1 MIDNWNYNTYS
12 ILIMFC
18 IFFSMFFSA
27 LETAIVSSRR
37 ISLET
42 LSIDGKKSAKNSL
55 KILDNMEKALSM
67 VLIGNNISNICATVF
82 ITFIVTRA
90 LHFNDTELLAVTLL
104 QTVFFLIFC
113 EITPKIV
120 SKAKAENFL
129 MLFSIPTLSLIW
141 IMTPIINL
149 SLFMSELITR
159 RLNFSSSSKDP
170 VKTRDDIDTLFQIG
184 HKEGIIDE
192 ERQEYVREILS
203 FKNTLAYEVMTPAI
217 DIISLEIS
225 DSIKEAVNL
234 ISKTKFSRIPVY
246 EENDNEFIGYI
257 HYRDI
262 IVSKPESIRE
272 ILIKPDFVPETKNI
286 FEIFNDM
293 HKNRTPLLFVTNEY
307 GDITGLLTFED
318 IAEEIVGDIQT
329 NDHPAEKYISQVSD
343 RKFSLSGRMDIDY
356 FQRYFSIPVQKHHFE
371 TLAGFVISLAGKS
384 PETGDRFR
392 YGDYDFIIEEVKG
405 RSVDKIQLIL
415 PSRKK

>member
-1 MIDNWNYNTYS
+1 
-12 ILIMFC
+12 
-18 IFFSMFFSA
+18 
-27 LETAIVSSRR
+27 
-37 ISLET
+37 
-42 LSIDGKKSAKNSL
+42 
-55 KILDNMEKALSM
+55 
-67 VLIGNNISNICATVF
+67 
-82 ITFIVTRA
+82 
-90 LHFNDTELLAVTLL
+90 
-104 QTVFFLIFC
+104 
-113 EITPKIV
+113 
-120 SKAKAENFL
+120 
-129 MLFSIPTLSLIW
+129 
-141 IMTPIINL
+141 
-149 SLFMSELITR
+149 
-159 RLNFSSSSKDP
+159 
-170 VKTRDDIDTLFQIG
+170 
-184 HKEGIIDE
+184 
-192 ERQEYVREILS
+192 
-203 FKNTLAYEVMTPAI
+203 MTPAI

-371 TLAGFVISLAGKS
+371 TLAGFVISLAGKI

>member
-1 MIDNWNYNTYS
+1 
-12 ILIMFC
+12 
-18 IFFSMFFSA
+18 MFFSA

-159 RLNFSSSSKDP
+159 RLNFSS
-170 VKTRDDIDTLFQIG
+170 L
-184 HKEGIIDE
+184 
-192 ERQEYVREILS
+192 
-203 FKNTLAYEVMTPAI
+203 
-217 DIISLEIS
+217 
-225 DSIKEAVNL
+225 
-234 ISKTKFSRIPVY
+234 
-246 EENDNEFIGYI
+246 
-257 HYRDI
+257 
-262 IVSKPESIRE
+262 
-272 ILIKPDFVPETKNI
+272 
-286 FEIFNDM
+286 
-293 HKNRTPLLFVTNEY
+293 
-307 GDITGLLTFED
+307 
-318 IAEEIVGDIQT
+318 
-329 NDHPAEKYISQVSD
+329 
-343 RKFSLSGRMDIDY
+343 
-356 FQRYFSIPVQKHHFE
+356 QRSC
-371 TLAGFVISLAGKS
+371 
-384 PETGDRFR
+384 
-392 YGDYDFIIEEVKG
+392 
-405 RSVDKIQLIL
+405 
-415 PSRKK
+415 